1 MNVQAVWSNGVFR
14 PIEPLKIKHAVITIQ
29 VPDEEIAENETEPAA
44 LRQES
49 CALPPEARAIADR
62 MTAELDLI
70 RNAPFP
76 LDEEIL
82 PLSQKQLER
91 IAAFATREER

>member
-29 VPDEEIAENETEPAA
+29 VPDEEIAENETEPAD

-49 CALPPEARAIADR
+49 YALPPEARAIADR
-62 MTAELDLI
+62 MTLELDLV

-76 LDEEIL
+76 PDEETL